1 MKWIKATERLPEVLP
16 DTSKQFFVIDKKY
29 NKFKVCFY
37 GLSSGSLFISRPQDI
52 EWLDESQPSYTKEQ
66 LIEEI
71 GRRQKLILSEP
82 AGSVRETMIEN
93 LLIDLP

>member
-1 MKWIKATERLPEVLP
+1 MNPYDRLVGFINRHQINPTEEHKLRE
-16 DTSKQFFVIDKKY
+16 IIAEIKKY
-29 NKFKVCFY
+29 
-37 GLSSGSLFISRPQDI
+37 
-52 EWLDESQPSYTKEQ
+52 ESQPSYTKEQ

-93 LLIDLP
+93 LLIDLQ